1 MVANRSRGA
10 GEAATRQM
18 LRHWQ
23 EAVPNDRLAHLV
35 KHAARGLARALQMR
49 LTEHSVS
56 YGHWTFLRILWEAEG
71 LTQRQLSDE
80 AGVMEPTTF
89 SALNAMEKLG
99 YVARRPSPTNRK
111 EVHGYLTPKGRA
123 LKTKL
128 VPLAEEVN
136 AVALRRV
143 DPGDI
148 AATRRTL
155 LALIAN
161 LAADETESL
170 ALRRRIPSTRELSR
184 LLGGSRARARKAL
197 PRRPAQAA
205 RCLPHPDP
213 LADAERERTGAA
225 GVCAASAAISSAQD
239 ALASSAITAS
249 MMRSRTRWERWGAV
263 SALNFLITVSASSWP
278 REKPGG

>member
-1 MVANRSRGA
+1 MVANRSHGA
-10 GEAATRQM
+10 GESITRQL

-56 YGHWTFLRILWEAEG
+56 YGHWTFLRILWESEG
-71 LTQRQLSDE
+71 LTQRQLSGE

-99 YVARRPSPTNRK
+99 YVVRRPSPKSRK
-111 EVHGYLTPKGRA
+111 EVHVYLTLKGRA

-128 VPLAEEVN
+128 VPVAEEVN
-136 AVALRRV
+136 AVALRDI
-143 DPGDI
+143 DPRDI

-170 ALRRRIPSTRELSR
+170 RLRRRIPSTRELSR
-184 LLGGSRARARKAL
+184 LLNGSRPRARKSLPRRRARAG
-197 PRRPAQAA
+197 
-205 RCLPHPDP
+205 
-213 LADAERERTGAA
+213 T
-225 GVCAASAAISSAQD
+225 
-239 ALASSAITAS
+239 
-249 MMRSRTRWERWGAV
+249 
-263 SALNFLITVSASSWP
+263 
-278 REKPGG
+278 